1 MMKKGFAL
9 IAVVLVGLMLVVG
22 CSRDKEPAEAALKAA
37 EAAVSAAKAEA
48 AKYVPDQVKGLEDA
62 LKTAKD
68 AFEKK
73 EYTQALNAA
82 KDLPAK
88 AKELA
93 AAAAA
98 KKAELTKAW
107 EAMAGGL
114 PKMVEAIKSRVDILS
129 KSKKL
134 PANLDKA
141 KFEGAKTGLAEITQT
156 WTDADNAFKGGN
168 IADAVAKANAV
179 KAKATEIMT
188 TLGMQPPAAAKPS

>member
-1 MMKKGFAL
+1 MMKKGFGL
-9 IAVVLVGLMLVVG
+9 IAIVLVGLMLVVG
-22 CSRDKEPAEAALKAA
+22 CARDKEPAEAAIKAA
-37 EAAVSAAKAEA
+37 EAAIGSAKAEA
-48 AKYVPDQVKGLEDA
+48 AKYVPDQVKGVEDA
-62 LKTAKD
+62 LKAAKD

-93 AAAAA
+93 SAAAA

-107 EAMAGGL
+107 ENLAGGL

-134 PANLDKA
+134 PKGMDKP
-141 KFEGAKTGLAEITQT
+141 KLEGAKAGLGEITQT
-156 WTDADNAFKGGN
+156 WTDAEGAFKGGN
-168 IADAVAKANAV
+168 IADAIAKGNAV
-179 KAKATEIMT
+179 KAKAIEIMT
-188 TLGMQPPAAAKPS
+188 TLGMQVPAGAKT

>member
-1 MMKKGFAL
+1 MKKVL
-9 IAVVLVGLMLVVG
+9 LLVAVLLAGLMMVAG
-22 CSRDKEPAEAALKAA
+22 CARDKEPAEAAIKAA
-37 EAAVSAAKAEA
+37 EAAIGAAKAEA
-48 AKYVPDQVKGLEDA
+48 AKYVPDQVKGVEDA
-62 LKTAKD
+62 LKAAKD

-88 AKELA
+88 VKEIA

-107 EAMAGGL
+107 EEMAAGL
-114 PKMVEAIKSRVDILS
+114 PKMVEAIKSRVDMLS

-141 KFEGAKTGLAEITQT
+141 KFEGAKAGLAEITQA

-168 IADAVAKANAV
+168 LSEAIAKGNAV
-179 KAKATEIMT
+179 KAKATEIMGA
-188 TLGMQPPAAAKPS
+188 LGMQPPPAAKG

>member
-1 MMKKGFAL
+1 MKKVLAL
-9 IAVVLVGLMLVVG
+9 CAVLLVGLILGAG
-22 CSRDKEPAEAALKAA
+22 CSQDKEPAEAALKAA
-37 EAAVSAAKAEA
+37 EAALSAAKAEA
-48 AKYVPDQVKGLEDA
+48 MKYVPDQVKGVEDA
-62 LKTAKD
+62 LKTAKE

-93 AAAAA
+93 DAAAA
-98 KKAELTKAW
+98 KKAELTKSW
-107 EAMAGGL
+107 EEMAAGL

-134 PANLDKA
+134 PKGMDKPKLEAA
-141 KFEGAKTGLAEITQT
+141 KAGLGEITQG
-156 WTDADNAFKGGN
+156 WTDAENAFKGGN
-168 IADAVAKANAV
+168 ITDALTKGNAV

-188 TLGMQPPAAAKPS
+188 TLGMQPPAAAKAS

>member
-1 MMKKGFAL
+1 MKKSLAL
-9 IAVVLVGLMLVVG
+9 IAVVLVGLMLVAG
-22 CSRDKEPAEAALKAA
+22 CSRDKEPAEAAIKAA
-37 EAAVSAAKAEA
+37 EAAIGAAKAEA
-48 AKYVPDQVKGLEDA
+48 AKYVPDQVKGVEDA
-62 LKTAKD
+62 LKAAKD

-98 KKAELTKAW
+98 KKDELTKSW

-134 PANLDKA
+134 PANLDKD
-141 KFEGAKTGLAEITQT
+141 KFEGAKSGLAEITQA
-156 WTDADNAFKGGN
+156 WMDADNAYKGGN

-188 TLGMQPPAAAKPS
+188 TLGMQLPAAAKPT

>member
-1 MMKKGFAL
+1 MKKGFAL
-9 IAVVLVGLMLVVG
+9 IAVVLVGLMLMVG
-22 CSRDKEPAEAALKAA
+22 CARDKEPAEAAIKAA
-37 EAAVSAAKAEA
+37 EAAIGAAKAEA
-48 AKYVPDQVKGLEDA
+48 AKYVPDQVKGVENA
-62 LKTAKD
+62 LKAAKD

-98 KKAELTKAW
+98 KKAELTKSW
-107 EAMAGGL
+107 EEMAAGL

-134 PANLDKA
+134 PKGMDKA
-141 KFEGAKTGLAEITQT
+141 KFEEAKTGLGEITQT
-156 WTDADNAFKGGN
+156 WTDAENAYKGGN
-168 IADAVAKANAV
+168 IADALAKANAV
-179 KAKATEIMT
+179 KGKATEIMT
-188 TLGMQPPAAAKPS
+188 TLGMQPPAAAKQS

>member
-1 MMKKGFAL
+1 MKKCF
-9 IAVVLVGLMLVVG
+9 VLVAVLLAGLMMVVG
-22 CSRDKEPAEAALKAA
+22 CSRDKEPAEAAIKAA
-37 EAAVSAAKAEA
+37 EAAVGTAKAEA
-48 AKYVPDQVKGLEDA
+48 AKYVPDQVKGVEDA
-62 LKTAKD
+62 LKAAKD

-73 EYTQALNAA
+73 EYTQALTAA
-82 KDLPAK
+82 KDIPAK
-88 AKELA
+88 AKDLA

-107 EAMAGGL
+107 EEMAGGL

-141 KFEGAKTGLAEITQT
+141 KFEGAKAGLGEITQT
-156 WTDADNAFKGGN
+156 WTDAENAYKGGN
-168 IADAVAKANAV
+168 IADAIAKANAV